1 MPVDEVSMDVSVVR
15 GLVMGHI
22 AAELDARIPE
32 PFSIEATGEHLTLL
46 EVRGGRARLV
56 STASLADG
64 LDRLDSGETLA
75 RQLGDFRDDVA
86 MVLRDRWPLAE
97 GAGGELEVIV
107 TDGALSIRFVGSWSE
122 LCLPDLRLEGLEKRI
137 SG

>member
-1 MPVDEVSMDVSVVR
+1 MDVSVVR

-22 AAELDARIPE
+22 AAELDAHIPE

-56 STASLADG
+56 SSASLSDG
-64 LDRLDSGETLA
+64 LDRLESGETLA

-86 MVLRDRWPLAE
+86 MALRDRWPLAE
-97 GAGGELEVIV
+97 GAGGEPEVVV
-107 TDGALSIRFVGSWSE
+107 TDGVLSIRFLGSRSE
-122 LCLPDLRLEGLEKRI
+122 LRLPDLRLDGLEKRI

>member
-1 MPVDEVSMDVSVVR
+1 MDGVSMDVSVVR

-22 AAELDARIPE
+22 ATELDARIPE

-56 STASLADG
+56 SSASLSDG

-86 MVLRDRWPLAE
+86 MALRERWPLAE
-97 GAGGELEVIV
+97 GAGGEPEVV
-107 TDGALSIRFVGSWSE
+107 VADGVLSIRFLGSRSE
-122 LCLPDLRLEGLEKRI
+122 LRLPDLRLDGFEKRI